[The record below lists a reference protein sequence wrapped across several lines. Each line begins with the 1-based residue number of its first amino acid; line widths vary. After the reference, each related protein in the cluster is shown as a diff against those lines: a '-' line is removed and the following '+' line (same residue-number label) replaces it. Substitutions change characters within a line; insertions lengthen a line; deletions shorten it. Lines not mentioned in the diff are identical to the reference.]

1 MLYEKGRFEMCG
13 IIGIITKDHPV
24 SYDLYNGLLDLQ
36 HRGQDT
42 AGMYTETSDKVFL
55 KKGSGLVHEIFAE
68 DHLQEMQGEVGIAQV
83 RYPTTIG
90 KVDSQPFYC
99 DYMGIA
105 MAHNGH
111 ILNEKLVRE
120 KLAEKRVFCDSD
132 CDAET
137 ILKLFSYY
145 FNQFSGDLKDRCFKS
160 IEKCM
165 SILLGSY
172 SVVAVI
178 RNEGLL
184 VFRDPHA
191 IRPLVYGKMD
201 QGYAFSSE
209 SIAIESLLLEPVENV
224 LPGEAIFID
233 KNLNITK
240 KLIQAK
246 ERRHCM
252 FEWVYFSRATSRIE
266 NINVNL
272 VRGNLGKKLAEL
284 YMESPVFGRLN
295 QDESK
300 IIVAAVPETSRPS
313 AVVFSRRTGYEYKD
327 VLEKNRFIGRI
338 FIKPSE
344 SRRRSEVAS
353 KIKAIP
359 EVIKDKIVL
368 LIDDSIVRGT
378 TSRGI
383 VEKIR
388 SKGAKEV
395 HLFSTCPPLINPCHY
410 GVDFPTREELIAYG
424 RSMDEIAQYIGANSL
439 FYMTPEKL
447 YEAIGLPENSLC
459 KACID
464 NQYPTPLFQEFEL

>member
-1 MLYEKGRFEMCG
+1 MCG

-24 SYDLYNGLLDLQ
+24 SYDLYNGLVDLQ
-36 HRGQDT
+36 HRGQDS
-42 AGMYTETSDKVFL
+42 AGIYTENHERVYI
-55 KKGSGLVHEIFAE
+55 KKGSGLVHEIFRE
-68 DHLQEMQGEVGIAQV
+68 QHLEEMKGEMGIAHV
-83 RYPTTIG
+83 RYPTSIG
-90 KVDSQPFYC
+90 KIDSQPFYS

-111 ILNEKLVRE
+111 ILNEVQIRQ
-120 KLAEKRVFCDSD
+120 KLADKRIYCDSD

-137 ILKLFSYY
+137 ILKLFTYY
-145 FNQFSGDLKDRCFKS
+145 FNHSTGPIVERCFQS
-160 IEKCM
+160 VEKCM
-165 SILLGSY
+165 KVLLGSY
-172 SVVAVI
+172 SVVACI
-178 RNEGLL
+178 RNEGML

-201 QGYAFSSE
+201 QGYAFCSE
-209 SIAIESLLLEPVENV
+209 SIAIENLLTESIQNV
-224 LPGEAIFID
+224 KPGEALFID
-233 KNLNITK
+233 RSLELTSKQILS
-240 KLIQAK
+240 K
-246 ERRHCM
+246 EPRHCM
-252 FEWVYFSRATSRIE
+252 FEWVYFSRATSKIE
-266 NINVNL
+266 GINVNL

-284 YMESPVFGRLN
+284 YMESPVFDRLN

-344 SRRRSEVAS
+344 SKRRSEVAS

-383 VEKIR
+383 IKKIL

-410 GVDFPTREELIAYG
+410 GVDFPTREELVATG
-424 RSMDEIAQYIGANSL
+424 RKIEEIAEYIGANSL

-447 YEAIGLPENSLC
+447 CQAIGLPEESLC
-459 KACID
+459 KACVD
-464 NQYPTPLFQEFEL
+464 NKYPTQLSLDFEL

>member
-1 MLYEKGRFEMCG
+1 
-13 IIGIITKDHPV
+13 
-24 SYDLYNGLLDLQ
+24 
-36 HRGQDT
+36 
-42 AGMYTETSDKVFL
+42 
-55 KKGSGLVHEIFAE
+55 
-68 DHLQEMQGEVGIAQV
+68 
-83 RYPTTIG
+83 
-90 KVDSQPFYC
+90 
-99 DYMGIA
+99 
-105 MAHNGH
+105 
-111 ILNEKLVRE
+111 
-120 KLAEKRVFCDSD
+120 
-132 CDAET
+132 
-137 ILKLFSYY
+137 
-145 FNQFSGDLKDRCFKS
+145 
-160 IEKCM
+160 
-165 SILLGSY
+165 
-172 SVVAVI
+172 
-178 RNEGLL
+178 
-184 VFRDPHA
+184 
-191 IRPLVYGKMD
+191 LVYGKID

-233 KNLNITK
+233 KQLNISK
-240 KLIQAK
+240 KLIQPQV
-246 ERRHCM
+246 RRHCM

-266 NINVNL
+266 NINVNQ

-284 YMESPVFGRLN
+284 YMESPVFERLN

-344 SRRRSEVAS
+344 TRRRSEVAS

-410 GVDFPTREELIAYG
+410 GVDFPTREELIANG
-424 RSMDEIAQYIGANSL
+424 RTMDEIANYIGANSL

-447 YEAIGLPENSLC
+447 YEAIGLPEDSLC

>member
-1 MLYEKGRFEMCG
+1 MCG
-13 IIGIITKDHPV
+13 IIGIITQDHAV

-42 AGMYTETSDKVFL
+42 AGIFTETQASIFL
-55 KKGSGLVHEIFAE
+55 KKGTGLVHEIFRE
-68 DHLQEMQGEVGIAQV
+68 ENLEKMEGNIGIAQV
-83 RYPTTIG
+83 RYPTTVG

-111 ILNEKLVRE
+111 VLNDKLVRL
-120 KLAEKRVFCDSD
+120 KLAEKRIFCDSD

-137 ILKLFSYY
+137 ILKLFAYY
-145 FNQFSGDLKDRCFKS
+145 FNQFSGTIVERCFQS
-160 IEKCM
+160 VEKCM
-165 SILLGSY
+165 SVLLGSY

-178 RNEGLL
+178 RNEGLF

-191 IRPLVYGKMD
+191 IRPLVYGKIE

-209 SIAIESLLLEPVENV
+209 SIAIESLLLGPLENV

-233 KNLNITK
+233 NELTMTK
-240 KLIQAK
+240 KLIK
-246 ERRHCM
+246 PLSRRHCM

-266 NINVNL
+266 NINVNM

-284 YMESPVFGRLN
+284 YMESPVYERLN
-295 QDESK
+295 QDEGK

-344 SRRRSEVAS
+344 TRRRSEVAS

-383 VEKIR
+383 IEKIR

-395 HLFSTCPPLINPCHY
+395 HLLSTCPPLINPCHY
-410 GVDFPTREELIAYG
+410 GVDFPTRQELIANG
-424 RSMDEIAQYIGANSL
+424 RTIEEVAQYIGANSL

-447 YEAIGLPENSLC
+447 YEAIGLPEDSLC

-464 NQYPTPLFQEFEL
+464 NQYPTPLSQDFEL